1 MTAQLWDIPMTSEEF
16 EQIEPIRRVVPPRR
30 RRTGPPRAAVAAAFI
45 GALLAAV
52 GAVAARAP
60 LDTTWSVATGS
71 VRTAEGELAAG
82 DDIPFEVAVTVGAEE
97 TMLESGIGRLSL
109 TPGTVAT
116 LGSPAAGSVGNLKL
130 ASGEVLVDTDIG
142 RYTVNATIAVLVGDG
157 VFRVARDEAP
167 RLAVYRGNA
176 AATSGLFGSL
186 GPFTQLSLD
195 GGSGDVRPIALD
207 SRDAWDALHAAV
219 PLDTDRQI
227 QQLRVGLEATYGTS
241 PQRPAFYADFVGVT
255 PGLEVALAELAPTVR
270 GALFGP
276 PADTLIAAAVLE
288 TLRLG
293 QGLPQA
299 QIIGQI
305 LPDRAAGGSWGVLMA
320 QRDLDGSDL
329 RVVADDALRRRAN
342 LGGEAVSVIDGPVS
356 QTPQRRPQPQPT
368 ISTRT
373 PDEPSTPTT
382 TPSDPPTDD
391 PTEDPTQDPT
401 EDPSPF
407 APPTD
412 APTGDPAGTIGDLLD
427 PEAPNDPIEQGEQ
440 GDPIDPDDPD
450 DPDATVPVLEVTMS
464 QSVGVVGPS
473 RLIER
478 LLGVMSYQW
487 RRAA

>member
-1 MTAQLWDIPMTSEEF
+1 MTTQLCDVPMTSQMHERV
-16 EQIEPIRRVVPPRR
+16 EPIRRVVPLRR
-30 RRTGPPRAAVAAAFI
+30 RRTGPPRAAVVAAVL

-71 VRTAEGELAAG
+71 VRTATGELAAG
-82 DDIPFEVAVTVGAEE
+82 DDIPFGVAVTVGPNE

-109 TPGTVAT
+109 APGTVAT

-157 VFRVARDEAP
+157 VFRVARSEAP

-207 SRDAWDALHAAV
+207 ARDPWDVLHAAV
-219 PLDTDRQI
+219 PIDTDRQI
-227 QQLRVGLEATYGTS
+227 EQLRVGLEATYGTS

-255 PGLEVALAELAPTVR
+255 PGLEAALAELAPMVR

-293 QGLPQA
+293 QGVPQA

-305 LPDRAAGGSWGVLMA
+305 LPSRAAGGSWGVLMA
-320 QRDLDGSDL
+320 QRDLDASDL
-329 RVVADDALRRRAN
+329 RVVADDALRRRAD
-342 LGGEAVSVIDGPVS
+342 LGEEAVSVIDGPVS
-356 QTPQRRPQPQPT
+356 QTPQRQPQPEPVIAT
-368 ISTRT
+368 ET
-373 PDEPSTPTT
+373 PDEPSAPA
-382 TPSDPPTDD
+382 TPSGQPTDAPTDD
-391 PTEDPTQDPT
+391 PTT
-401 EDPSPF
+401 EPDPF
-407 APPTD
+407 APPT
-412 APTGDPAGTIGDLLD
+412 APPAAPPTDDPAGTIGDLLG
-427 PEAPNDPIEQGEQ
+427 PEAPNEPIEPGEPGDPIEPG
-440 GDPIDPDDPD
+440 
-450 DPDATVPVLEVTMS
+450 DPDAIVPVLEVTVS
-464 QSVGVVGPS
+464 QSVGVAGPA
-473 RLIER
+473 RLIGQF
-478 LLGVMSYQW
+478 LAVVSYQW